1 MRSGAKSRPS
11 RRKIIRVTPQRV
23 LHLIVHEKEVLVKK
37 IACSDVVPGC
47 PFTATAETEE
57 DLLEQV
63 ATHAGHTHGIK
74 QVTPELLGQLKKAI
88 QGDKAAK

>member
-1 MRSGAKSRPS
+1 MPSGAKSRLS
-11 RRKIIRVTPQRV
+11 RWKIIRVTPHQV

-37 IACSDVVPGC
+37 IACNDVVPGC
-47 PFTATAETEE
+47 PFTASAETEE

-74 QVTPELLGQLKKAI
+74 EVTPELLGHVRKAI
-88 QGDKAAK
+88 QEDKAAK